1 MLVGINRPQGGGSPV
16 LTPGNPVRILTAP
29 GTADT
34 RVPWVGEDTDDLLGK
49 ELGLSVD
56 EVAALRADGVV
67 A

>member
-1 MLVGINRPQGGGSPV
+1 V

-34 RVPWVGEDTDDLLGK
+34 RVPWVGEDTNDILGR
-49 ELGLSVD
+49 ELGLSID